1 MILRLAVLVELRL
14 VTDRHR
20 RYSRT
25 FQLGKNQF
33 VNIFK
38 IHKAYNRIKQ
48 YTMLPEYKIYVTQ
61 IHTQIVQ
68 LQTNYQILTS
78 AE

>member
-1 MILRLAVLVELRL
+1 VILCLAVLVELRL

-25 FQLGKNQF
+25 FQLGKNKF

-48 YTMLPEYKIYVTQ
+48 YTMLPEYKK
-61 IHTQIVQ
+61 
-68 LQTNYQILTS
+68 
-78 AE
+78 